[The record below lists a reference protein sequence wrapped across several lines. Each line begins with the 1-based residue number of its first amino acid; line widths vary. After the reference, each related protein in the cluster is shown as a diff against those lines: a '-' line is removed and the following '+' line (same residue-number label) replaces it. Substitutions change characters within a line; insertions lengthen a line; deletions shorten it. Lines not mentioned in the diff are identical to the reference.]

1 MNIQLRYESVY
12 PGVNVYDSSR
22 SSSVARYERKLS
34 IRLMKHNYLQRHM
47 IIRMAE
53 FCWKQN
59 RSGGGVDQDIGK
71 FVKVTFTKEVGEGL
85 EMAVMI
91 RNV

>member
-1 MNIQLRYESVY
+1 MNIQLRYESIY
-12 PGVNVYDSSR
+12 TGVNVYDSSR

-34 IRLMKHNYLQRHM
+34 FRLMKHNYLQRHR

-59 RSGGGVDQDIGK
+59 RSGGGVDQDMGK
-71 FVKVTFTKEVGEGL
+71 FVKVTFTKKVEKVL
-85 EMAVMI
+85 K
-91 RNV
+91 